1 MVKRFSYCPAVEV
14 GDVFTRIDR
23 NGKVWTAEVLERT
36 EKFVKVKKTQPYQV
50 KVLDS
55 GNGGKLGFW
64 HYENPEPTIERCQLK
79 RERKIVK
86 TGKKKQTMWGIFDE
100 QIEVDDDKYSIYVY
114 EENSKYPNYK
124 KQYFLQKAEDKYL
137 GGN

>member
-1 MVKRFSYCPAVEV
+1 MKKFNYCPAVEV

-23 NGKVWTAEVLERT
+23 NGRAWTAEVLERT
-36 EKFVKVKKTQPYQV
+36 EKFVKVKKTQPYQI
-50 KVLDS
+50 KVLDR
-55 GNGGKLGFW
+55 GAGGRFGFW

-100 QIEVDDDKYSIYVY
+100 QIEVDDDRYSIYVY

-124 KQYFLQKAEDKYL
+124 KQYFLQKAEDKCL
-137 GGN
+137 GRN